1 MNEIFP
7 KIFSLL
13 NPDAGGRLKADS
25 GPQLCF
31 QGLGYRYYK
40 KILRIMG
47 PGITFTLK
55 RNFQRF

>member
-25 GPQLCF
+25 GPQLCY
-31 QGLGYRYYK
+31 QGLVLYRY
-40 KILRIMG
+40 
-47 PGITFTLK
+47 
-55 RNFQRF
+55 